1 MTATQRRKQE
11 LETRLAVLQARL
23 GSIDAELEGHDTK
36 DWDDLALERE
46 ADEVLEGLGLSG
58 QQEIRMIH
66 AALARIEG
74 GQFGICTKCG
84 NEISDERLDAVPFTP
99 FCRVCAA

>member
-58 QQEIRMIH
+58 QQEIRMIN

-74 GQFGICTKCG
+74 GEFGTCTKCG